1 MKQLT
6 ILSKEEAEELQRVNL
21 ESDEESAANLAG
33 GDTVIVKVTTEE
45 INPLANIGATIKL
58 G

>member
-6 ILSKEEAEELQRVNL
+6 LLSKEESDALQQVHL
-21 ESDEESAANLAG
+21 ESDEESHIGG
-33 GDTVIVKVTTEE
+33 GDTVLVKVTAEE
-45 INPLANIGATIKL
+45 VSPLANIGATIKL